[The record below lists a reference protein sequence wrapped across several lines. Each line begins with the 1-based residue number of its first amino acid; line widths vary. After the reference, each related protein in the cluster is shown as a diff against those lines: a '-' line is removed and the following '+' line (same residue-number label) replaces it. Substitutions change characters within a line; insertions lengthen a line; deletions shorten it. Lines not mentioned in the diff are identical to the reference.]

1 MLSIQEINLLKSQ
14 NEALKKQ
21 NASLQAELRRK
32 DEQLEAVSNELDE
45 YVQKLSKPEFE
56 RLMEKEQS
64 LDELMSDE
72 YFKGLTIGQIAQLAK
87 KSIRLTA
94 ENRELEKEK
103 EKENE
108 ELKEKVRCQNA

>member
-32 DEQLEAVSNELDE
+32 DEQLDAVSKELDE

-56 RLMEKEQS
+56 KLLQ
-64 LDELMSDE
+64 DD
-72 YFKGLTIGQIAQLAK
+72 YFKGLNVNQILELAK

-94 ENRELEKEK
+94 ENRELEKK
-103 EKENE
+103 NE